1 MSVLHL
7 QRRGAETCAKTYAE
21 TVVAETSRVTDDIT
35 GRDLGVKE
43 QLIKLSMSTQTQMQ
57 DSLPY
62 KNIEELAMHLNE
74 VDPLSEGAR
83 SFLGQKA
90 RYLGEVIAILVGRCC
105 VLRPH

>member
-1 MSVLHL
+1 MQETPFGLGG
-7 QRRGAETCAKTYAE
+7 QRDG
-21 TVVAETSRVTDDIT
+21 
-35 GRDLGVKE
+35 
-43 QLIKLSMSTQTQMQ
+43 QTNL
-57 DSLPY
+57 SLPY

-90 RYLGEVIAILVGRCC
+90 RYPGEVIAILVGRCC